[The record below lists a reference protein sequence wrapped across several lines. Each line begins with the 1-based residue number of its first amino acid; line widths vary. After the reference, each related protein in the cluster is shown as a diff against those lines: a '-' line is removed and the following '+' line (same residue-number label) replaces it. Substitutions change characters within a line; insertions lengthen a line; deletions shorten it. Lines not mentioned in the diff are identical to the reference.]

1 VGNQVV
7 VLLCCFFL
15 ILLLPVILFAITY
28 VYRLSCTLC
37 GLPKPAVLP
46 AAGVVLVT
54 WVSILIA
61 ETIMGSVVEYT
72 CDKAG
77 LPRWEAGVI
86 FFFLFFPVDLVIAS
100 TIEAGLMGVKVG
112 KGIELWFV
120 QRLIYLSIAVAVA
133 FVAVIVVLVR
143 NN

>member
-1 VGNQVV
+1 MQP
-7 VLLCCFFL
+7 VLVFLCCFFL

-28 VYRLSCTLC
+28 VYRLSCSLC

-54 WVSILIA
+54 WVSIAIA
-61 ETIMGSVVEYT
+61 ESIMGAVVEYV
-72 CDKAG
+72 AQQGG

-100 TIEAGLMGVKVG
+100 TIEAGLMGLKVG

-133 FVAVIVVLVR
+133 LVAVVVVLAR

>member
-1 VGNQVV
+1 MQPVV

-15 ILLLPVILFAITY
+15 ILLLPAILFAITY
-28 VYRLSCTLC
+28 VYRLSCSLC
-37 GLPKPAVLP
+37 GLPRPAILP

-54 WVSILIA
+54 WVSILVA
-61 ETIMGSVVEYT
+61 ESIMGSIVEYS
-72 CDKAG
+72 CQQAG

-120 QRLIYLSIAVAVA
+120 QRLIYLSIAVAIA
-133 FVAVIVVLVR
+133 FIAILVVLAR